1 MMIILE
7 IFFCKRKSFTT
18 HSKLLYIEIELPVA
32 QFAPQT
38 QNKFCGYLHFRL
50 QFRHCRLRTE
60 NTHHALALFVNAV
73 NGKHALIERLLQNLP

>member
-7 IFFCKRKSFTT
+7 IFFCKRKIVY
-18 HSKLLYIEIELPVA
+18 SKLLYIEIELPVA